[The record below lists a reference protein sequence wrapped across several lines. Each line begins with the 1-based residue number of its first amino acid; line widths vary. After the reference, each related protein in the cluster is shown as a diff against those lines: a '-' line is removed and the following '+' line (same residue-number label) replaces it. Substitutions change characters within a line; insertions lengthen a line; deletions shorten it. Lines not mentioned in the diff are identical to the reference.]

1 MNRVLLTSLG
11 LWVAVSGLAAP
22 GAHAEGANKCKV
34 GLIAKLPVVMENT
47 RASVP
52 VTVNGKDTRVWLDS
66 GAFFNFMPKARAVE
80 LGLRT
85 EPLPMGFYMTGI
97 GGTVT
102 PELAQVRDF
111 GIVGVTLHNVQ
122 FLVGGSDA
130 GNGFL
135 GANLLGV
142 QTTEFDLAKGVVN
155 LFQERGC
162 DGISLAYWGKGMSVG
177 EARVFRPTD
186 EHDYHIIVEVMINGQ
201 SMHALLDTGAPTTLL
216 GRRAA
221 ERAGID
227 MSAPDVV
234 NSMRMGGI
242 GMKRRESWIV
252 RTKTISIGGEEI
264 RNSPI
269 RVIDDADDDRSSDM
283 ILGVDF
289 LLSHHIIV
297 SRAQRLMFLTY
308 NGGPIFSATTDGEI
322 GRLATRAE
330 NMGKAETTADP
341 KTADEFAGRASGR
354 MDRGDTAGAVA
365 DFSEALRLAPTRADL
380 LEHRA
385 NAYLRSGKLDLA
397 RQDLDA
403 GLAIRPTDH
412 RLLTR
417 RAQLRLATGDRASA
431 RADTDAAAAHL
442 PPGSLDVMQVVNLY
456 ERLGAADRGLA
467 LIDAVVALHRDDSV
481 YPSLLNARSWNRALA
496 NADLD
501 RALKDSDLAIKKAG
515 PQPAMLD
522 TRALVQYRRKAYAA
536 AIADETTALA
546 SNPRLA
552 AALFVRGLARD
563 ASGDATGGAADLA
576 AARAIAPRID
586 RRYRAYGLIA
596 PPAPHAAPAKPPAGD
611 ADEAEDEDE

>member
-22 GAHAEGANKCKV
+22 AAHAEGANKCKV

-52 VTVNGKDTRVWLDS
+52 VTVNGKETRVWLDS

-269 RVIDDADDDRSSDM
+269 RVIDDADDDRSTDM

-322 GRLATRAE
+322 GRLETRAE

-365 DFSEALRLAPTRADL
+365 DFSEALRLAHDQVATTMHTHGFEIWGEP
-380 LEHRA
+380 
-385 NAYLRSGKLDLA
+385 G
-397 RQDLDA
+397 A
-403 GLAIRPTDH
+403 GLFLWARPPSPCP
-412 RLLTR
+412 
-417 RAQLRLATGDRASA
+417 TGD
-431 RADTDAAAAHL
+431 DL
-442 PPGSLDVMQVVNLY
+442 I
-456 ERLGAADRGLA
+456 RLTE
-467 LIDAVVALHRDDSV
+467 
-481 YPSLLNARSWNRALA
+481 
-496 NADLD
+496 
-501 RALKDSDLAIKKAG
+501 RALKAGIWLAPG
-515 PQPAMLD
+515 SYFDPEGREEGWM
-522 TRALVQYRRKAYAA
+522 RFNVAYSG
-536 AIADETTALA
+536 DPRLWRFFQDALA
-546 SNPRLA
+546 GS
-552 AALFVRGLARD
+552 
-563 ASGDATGGAADLA
+563 AS
-576 AARAIAPRID
+576 
-586 RRYRAYGLIA
+586 
-596 PPAPHAAPAKPPAGD
+596 KPPAN
-611 ADEAEDEDE
+611 ASSR